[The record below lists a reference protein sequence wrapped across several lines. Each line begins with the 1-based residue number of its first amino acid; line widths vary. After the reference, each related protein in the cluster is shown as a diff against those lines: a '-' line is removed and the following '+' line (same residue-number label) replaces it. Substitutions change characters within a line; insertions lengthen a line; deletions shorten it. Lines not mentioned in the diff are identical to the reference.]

1 MSYYSMSGFGAL
13 AAFSGDVV
21 FDAEAVWADQVAGAA
36 GDNFKGKRWAKVL
49 QGALNDVGNYG
60 LVVDGSWGPAS
71 GRAWSDFA
79 SKHNLT
85 ASKQPTSKADL
96 IVLQGVI
103 DPSSV
108 GKPGGAKLTNVTTS
122 GGEIVPTGKSA
133 AAEKEKAAGA
143 AKAGL
148 STGAMLG
155 IAAVAVG
162 GIALLAFMA
171 KKKKPAG
178 PRPPADVIA
187 MVPNAKHKKYGFV
200 SDKGMKHAKKVLSK
214 AQFKAFEKMVKARA
228 KSK

>member
-36 GDNFKGKRWAKVL
+36 GDNFKGKRWAKML

-60 LVVDGSWGPAS
+60 LVVDGIWYTSKGTS
-71 GRAWSDFA
+71 KSQQAWKDFA
-79 SKHNLT
+79 SQHNLT
-85 ASKQPTSKADL
+85 PSGQPTSKADL
-96 IVLQGVI
+96 LVLQGVL

-108 GKPGGAKLTNVTTS
+108 GKPGGAKLTNVKS
-122 GGEIVPTGKSA
+122 AGGELVPTGKSA
-133 AAEKEKAAGA
+133 AADKPEGDKA

-171 KKKKPAG
+171 KKKKPMAS
-178 PRPPADVIA
+178 RPAASKPEFVA
-187 MVPNAKHKKYGFV
+187 MTPNAV
-200 SDKGMKHAKKVLSK
+200 SKRGMAHAKKVLSK
-214 AQFKAFEKMVKARA
+214 AQYKAFKKMIKARG
-228 KSK
+228 